1 MSLQGVMESIEGHQF
16 AAEVNL
22 AAGFEAFHRSI
33 QGHSLFRELGG
44 LMKDDPS
51 VFRTVLV
58 RIVELS
64 RKPIRTQYEN
74 PFDSAMAV
82 YLMAVD
88 GVDSEVAAVAAQ
100 HVSKAANCWWASQ
113 VSTGIEI
120 SASLRRLGVPP
131 ALLVT
136 GVMRTMVAGGEIG
149 HAPDVIPTP
158 EKRING
164 RGCHHT
170 RKRRTAKR
178 AA

>member
-1 MSLQGVMESIEGHQF
+1 MMETVEGHRF

-22 AAGFEAFHRSI
+22 AAGFDAFHRGI
-33 QGHSLFRELGG
+33 QNHSLFRELAG
-44 LMKDDPS
+44 LMKDPI

-74 PFDSAMAV
+74 PFDSAMAA
-82 YLMAVD
+82 YLIAVD
-88 GVDSEVAAVAAQ
+88 GVDPEVAAVAAEA
-100 HVSKAANCWWASQ
+100 VSKAPNCWWASQ

-120 SASLRRLGVPP
+120 SARLRRLGVPSAP
-131 ALLVT
+131 LVRS
-136 GVMRTMVAGGEIG
+136 VMRNMVAGGEIG
-149 HAPDVIPTP
+149 RAPHVTLTP
-158 EKRING
+158 EKHING

-170 RKRRTAKR
+170 RKRRTGKR